1 MYKKKDK
8 TFDHITVVT
17 LICMDAERGRDMA
30 KIIKEA
36 KPFHCLVKDLFYDS
50 KLGEKDCPKILIE
63 AMKEKPDVELLILN
77 NINPNFRRYRDNEE
91 FSGWMDDYAHM
102 SYMVDLMYL
111 EDKYKHHI
119 PNMLKKMEC
128 EADYAR
134 ASIAMYL
141 TNGEDDEHEFIHK
154 YSKKE
159 EEESSSEEEEEKE
172 DENADE
178 DTDEDEDMDDIIEK
192 DEGDFINNLVVID
205 YDPVKNE
212 DVQTYHLTYLK
223 HLTSP
228 PLKPNPKHYY
238 FLKFD

>member
-1 MYKKKDK
+1 
-8 TFDHITVVT
+8 
-17 LICMDAERGRDMA
+17 
-30 KIIKEA
+30 
-36 KPFHCLVKDLFYDS
+36 
-50 KLGEKDCPKILIE
+50 
-63 AMKEKPDVELLILN
+63 
-77 NINPNFRRYRDNEE
+77 
-91 FSGWMDDYAHM
+91 
-102 SYMVDLMYL
+102 
-111 EDKYKHHI
+111 
-119 PNMLKKMEC
+119 MEC

-159 EEESSSEEEEEKE
+159 EEESSSEEEEKE